1 VEPKKTKPARY
12 TLNLTL
18 AAVAGQVGCLTVVI
32 IALALL
38 AGLWLDNQF
47 GTRPLFLV
55 GLLLGSVPVTLVVM
69 FWVVRQA
76 TSRIQNEDSQSSS
89 NASPNSV
96 LEDQD
101 RGTES

>member
-1 VEPKKTKPARY
+1 VDPKKPKPARY
-12 TLNLTL
+12 AYNLTL

-55 GLLLGSVPVTLVVM
+55 GLLLASVPVTLITM

-76 TSRIQNEDSQSSS
+76 TSRIQNEGSLKQES
-89 NASPNSV
+89 
-96 LEDQD
+96 EDQD